1 MTLTYYEQIAH
12 KTGVTL
18 NPMQRYAR
26 QAEGF
31 DRTPARFDEDQPS
44 NDFYDNGQKRRR
56 TKVFDPAT
64 GRRICSECLLPKEPT
79 AYSKNR
85 NAVDGRDARCR
96 ECKSE
101 LARLRHL
108 RSQS

>member
-1 MTLTYYEQIAH
+1 MSLTYYEEIAH

-31 DRTPARFDEDQPS
+31 DRSEPRPISEDVAGDDDAENRSP
-44 NDFYDNGQKRRR
+44 
-56 TKVFDPAT
+56 FDPET
-64 GRRICSECLLPKEPT
+64 GQRICCTCKTPKLAS
-79 AYSKNR
+79 AYTKNC
-85 NAVDGRDARCR
+85 NKIDGRDARCR

-101 LARLRHL
+101 LAAQRNLAAVA
-108 RSQS
+108 QI

>member
-31 DRTPARFDEDQPS
+31 DRTEPRAITDDVADAGSRSP
-44 NDFYDNGQKRRR
+44 
-56 TKVFDPAT
+56 FDPET
-64 GRRICSECLLPKEPT
+64 GQRICCMCKTPKPAS
-79 AYSKNR
+79 AYTKNR
-85 NAVDGRDARCR
+85 NKIDGRDARCR
-96 ECKSE
+96 ECKSR
-101 LARLRHL
+101 LAVTRKR
-108 RSQS
+108 RAEV

>member
-31 DRTPARFDEDQPS
+31 DRSEPRPILDGVTDDAENRNP
-44 NDFYDNGQKRRR
+44 
-56 TKVFDPAT
+56 FDPET
-64 GRRICSECLLPKEPT
+64 GQRICCTCKTPRPAS
-79 AYSKNR
+79 AYTKNR
-85 NAVDGRDARCR
+85 NKIDGRDARCR

-101 LARLRHL
+101 HAAQRNPTAGA
-108 RSQS
+108 QS